1 MIFVFDLDGTIC
13 FNGQPISKKILRS
26 LVNLCNEGHE
36 VIFASARP
44 IRDMLPVIDEHFH
57 HHPMIGGNGSLFAKD
72 KKVVRSNAFSTNEL
86 NEIKRLIEQYHATYL
101 IDGEWDYAYT
111 GSDTHPIRQNLDPA
125 RIAKMVNIDSLNPIV
140 KVLLLSSDNM
150 EELAEELLKLNV
162 FLNKHRNENVLDISP
177 RGINK
182 WSSLM
187 SLGLKESTFVAFG
200 NDINDLQMFEK
211 ALHTVMIGNHEQ
223 LFPLA
228 KEVISLNGDYEQKIA
243 DKIDELSKKYSKIEI

>member
-1 MIFVFDLDGTIC
+1 
-13 FNGQPISKKILRS
+13 
-26 LVNLCNEGHE
+26 
-36 VIFASARP
+36 
-44 IRDMLPVIDEHFH
+44 
-57 HHPMIGGNGSLFAKD
+57 
-72 KKVVRSNAFSTNEL
+72 
-86 NEIKRLIEQYHATYL
+86 
-101 IDGEWDYAYT
+101 
-111 GSDTHPIRQNLDPA
+111 
-125 RIAKMVNIDSLNPIV
+125 MVNIDSLNPIV

-187 SLGLKESTFVAFG
+187 SLGLKKSTFVAFG
-200 NDINDLQMFEK
+200 NDINDLLMFEN
-211 ALHTVMIGNHEQ
+211 ALHTVMIGNHKQ

-243 DKIDELSKKYSKIEI
+243 DKIDELSKKYSKIEM